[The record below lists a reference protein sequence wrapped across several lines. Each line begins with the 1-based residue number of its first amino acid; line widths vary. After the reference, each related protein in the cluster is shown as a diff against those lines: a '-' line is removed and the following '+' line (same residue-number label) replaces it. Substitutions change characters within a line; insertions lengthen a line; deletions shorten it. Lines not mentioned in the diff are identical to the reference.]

1 MCASVAIALARH
13 CGGASSCRACAAFV
27 ARRPVWWTAMAA
39 ERAKSRPRSERMRS
53 RSVAFPTNRPQR
65 EEQVDAEGDAGFNW
79 GKEGRVG
86 VYTANF
92 GDVMGND
99 TGRLGLT
106 ALAGVSAAILCGQE
120 TSNEFLALAA
130 QNDRIC
136 SDARFACSRS
146 LGGDGLVVAGRQS
159 LCSGIR
165 THADFSGS
173 RGSERERSSQL
184 FVTVLFRT
192 GLAGRGS
199 VGVGN
204 VHLHRDLAKR
214 ARTSGSANWRAW
226 CVQLAD
232 AIRQTECRV
241 IAGDL
246 NMALFKFSESMAEFG
261 GLLVQLVAH
270 HREVTPTTALAGL
283 DGRSLLASMR
293 FDSCGIWLVGGVFQ
307 VHSLSVDTQC
317 VMAAMHPAL
326 LQAHGREQFK
336 QYTRGYPLKSYMKPS
351 DDDCSYHRACE
362 TPSDHALDQVL
373 ACWRAHSME
382 MVKPNLWQWEMN
394 PHFDDAGPWFHCAN
408 CLPKTGEQM
417 EAQPIFGV
425 FRGGVNSSA
434 EVSASASSKGH
445 GT

>member
-1 MCASVAIALARH
+1 
-13 CGGASSCRACAAFV
+13 
-27 ARRPVWWTAMAA
+27 
-39 ERAKSRPRSERMRS
+39 MRS
-53 RSVAFPTNRPQR
+53 RSAVPRNRPQR
-65 EEQVDAEGDAGFNW
+65 EEQVDAEGDDGFIW
-79 GKEGRVG
+79 GKEGRIG

-120 TSNEFLALAA
+120 TSDEFLALAA

-136 SDARFACSRS
+136 SDARFASSRS
-146 LGGDGLVVAGRQS
+146 SGGDGLVVAGRKS

-184 FVTVLFRT
+184 FVTVLFGT

-199 VGVGN
+199 VGIGN

-214 ARTSGSANWRAW
+214 ARSGSANWKAW
-226 CVQLAD
+226 CIQLAE
-232 AIRQTECRV
+232 AIRETNCRV
-241 IAGDL
+241 IVGDM
-246 NMALFKFSESMAEFG
+246 NMALFKVSESLAEFG

-270 HREVTPTTALAGL
+270 HREINPTTALAGL
-283 DGRSLLASMR
+283 DARGLLASMR
-293 FDSCGIWLVGGVFQ
+293 FDSCGIWLVGGVFH
-307 VHSLSVDTQC
+307 VSTLSVDTQC

-326 LQAHGREQFK
+326 LHTSGREQFK
-336 QYTRGYPLKSYMKPS
+336 QYTRGYALKSYMKPS

-362 TPSDHALDQVL
+362 LPSDHAVDLVL

-382 MVKPNLWQWEMN
+382 MVKPNVWQWEMN
-394 PHFDDAGPWFHCAN
+394 PPLDTADPWVHCAN

-417 EAQPIFGV
+417 EAQPIFGMFHFFPARAPMRAVRATAGV
-425 FRGGVNSSA
+425 FSFWRGAPVHQNNRPC
-434 EVSASASSKGH
+434 
-445 GT
+445 